1 MKKSKSKVQQYGDGR
16 WGFDDYSS
24 GKRRLVKCATKEDA
38 EKKEA
43 DINVLLANRRI
54 DLLDGTPKEWLE
66 FREWK
71 AAREKS
77 ISIAQAREDFI
88 ALKKNKS
95 SQHQRKLEQ
104 DLKRLEEFVG
114 STRAISTITALE
126 IQRFIDSRSVGDRR
140 QFNLRAEIISLCR
153 WAQRQGF
160 IPDGTTQA
168 EKVEKIEKIPGKPNV
183 LLPGQLRIMLDNV
196 LDVYLP
202 WLVIGAFTGIRT
214 EEIAP
219 DRKSKKD
226 PLRWEDFDW
235 NHNIVVVRAETSKV
249 KRERDVP
256 ISENLAQWLAPWRN
270 AKGPVMG
277 DRPRQPSEGETARL
291 GRLIG
296 GWKHNCLRDSFCS
309 YRTRIT
315 QSIAQTSL
323 EMGNS
328 PSMVQ
333 RSYHKRQA
341 VEVAQEW
348 FDIRPK
354 VADGKIVG
362 FSQSVTNCNKNE
374 ASTGVIKAAK

>member
-1 MKKSKSKVQQYGDGR
+1 MSKIKIQKYGDGR

-24 GKRRLVKCATKEDA
+24 GKRRQVLCSTKEKAQSRAD
-38 EKKEA
+38 
-43 DINVLLANRRI
+43 DINVLTANRRG

-77 ISIAQAREDFI
+77 ISIAQARQDFC
-88 ALKKNKS
+88 ASKGSKS
-95 SQHQRKLEQ
+95 SRHQRLLEQ
-104 DLKRLEEFVG
+104 DLKRLEEFIG
-114 STRAISTITALE
+114 PAQPIASITVLD
-126 IQRFIDSRSVGDRR
+126 IQRFIDSRNVGDRR
-140 QFNLRAEIISLCR
+140 QFNLRAEIISLFR
-153 WAQRQGF
+153 WAKRMGYVRAL
-160 IPDGTTQA
+160 DGTTEA
-168 EKVEKIEKIPGKPNV
+168 EKVNPIEKVAGKPNV

-202 WLVIGAFTGIRT
+202 WLAIGAFAGIRT

-219 DRKSKKD
+219 DRKSKKS

-235 NHNIVVVRAETSKV
+235 NLGIIVVREETSKV
-249 KRERDVP
+249 KKERDVP

-270 AKGPVMG
+270 ATGPVMG
-277 DRPRQPSEGETARL
+277 DCPRQPNDRETARL

-296 GWKHNCLRDSFCS
+296 GWKHNTLRDSFCS

-315 QSIAQTSL
+315 KNIHQTSL

-328 PSMVQ
+328 PSMVS
-333 RSYHKRQA
+333 RSYHKRQP

-362 FSQSVTNCNKNE
+362 FSQSVTDFNKNQ
-374 ASTGVIKAAK
+374 ALNGVIEVAK